1 MKPFQVHSNGFLYLM
16 RDERLAP
23 LLAPL
28 RAMTAD
34 HATGGPR
41 HVTGGPRHVTG
52 GPRVHRH
59 GGVFRHPVLLIN
71 GA

>member
-41 HVTGGPRHVTG
+41 HVTGGPR
-52 GPRVHRH
+52 VHRH